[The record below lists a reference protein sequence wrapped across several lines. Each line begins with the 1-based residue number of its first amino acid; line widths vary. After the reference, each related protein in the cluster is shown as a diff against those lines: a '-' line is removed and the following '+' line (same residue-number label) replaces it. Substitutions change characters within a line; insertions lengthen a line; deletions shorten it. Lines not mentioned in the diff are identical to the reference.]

1 MDYIKQLCKIKK
13 SLSTLD
19 STPCNTIEEAKL
31 CLTKYDK
38 LKDDIIKVIASVSND
53 SMLSNQDKEE
63 VYVNGIRVLTNYIGN
78 ADDVQKYGKEL
89 EHILGDTKMM
99 KAQLDFFYN
108 SLDIGRWL

>member
-13 SLSTLD
+13 FLSTLD

-78 ADDVQKYGKEL
+78 ADDVQKYGKAL
-89 EHILGDTKMM
+89 ENILGDTKMM

>member
-78 ADDVQKYGKEL
+78 ADDVQKYGKALKKYSRGYKNDEGT
-89 EHILGDTKMM
+89 IG
-99 KAQLDFFYN
+99 FF
-108 SLDIGRWL
+108 L

>member
-1 MDYIKQLCKIKK
+1 
-13 SLSTLD
+13 
-19 STPCNTIEEAKL
+19 
-31 CLTKYDK
+31 
-38 LKDDIIKVIASVSND
+38 
-53 SMLSNQDKEE
+53 MLSNQDKEE

-89 EHILGDTKMM
+89 ENILGDTKMM

>member
-19 STPCNTIEEAKL
+19 STPCNTIEEA
-31 CLTKYDK
+31 
-38 LKDDIIKVIASVSND
+38 KDDIIKVIASVSND

-78 ADDVQKYGKEL
+78 ADDVQKYGKAL
-89 EHILGDTKMM
+89 ENILGDTKMM